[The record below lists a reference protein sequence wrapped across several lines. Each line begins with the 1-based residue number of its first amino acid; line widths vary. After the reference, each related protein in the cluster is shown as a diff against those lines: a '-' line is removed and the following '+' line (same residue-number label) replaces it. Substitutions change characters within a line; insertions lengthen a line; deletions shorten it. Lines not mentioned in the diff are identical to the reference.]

1 LLARSLG
8 CLVVCLGYFFLWVR
22 LLARLLSF
30 LGNTLFARSLAR
42 FVCLFLSAHCFRVF
56 ACEQEEGAGGGDAQ
70 RGAAAE
76 AKAKKAMMD
85 GITGDPQ

>member
-1 LLARSLG
+1 MLGSL
-8 CLVVCLGYFFLWVR
+8 
-22 LLARLLSF
+22 
-30 LGNTLFARSLAR
+30 
-42 FVCLFLSAHCFRVF
+42 VCLFVSANFFRVF